1 MIQYYFIP
9 GSVIQN
15 PPGSAIRACAG
26 DEVVII
32 CNSPFNSLLWKW
44 QNETVGSAEY
54 TVYGIGHTTQITPN
68 APVNF
73 PGVPGVTITLLT
85 RGSEAVGS
93 INSSLQFVVSEEFVE
108 ARVTCNNQDYR
119 DIVHAAG
126 KCLVRLILIVSDK

>member
-1 MIQYYFIP
+1 MIS
-9 GSVIQN
+9 GSVIVH
-15 PPGSAIRACAG
+15 PPGSAIRASAG

-32 CNSPFNSLLWKW
+32 CNSPYNSLLWKW

-54 TVYGIGHTTQITPN
+54 TVYGISHASQITPN
-68 APVNF
+68 VPVDF

-85 RGSEAVGS
+85 DASESGPP
-93 INSSLQFVVSEEFVE
+93 INSSLQFIVSEEFVE

-126 KCLVRLILIVSDK
+126 KCLVRLILVVSNK

>member
-1 MIQYYFIP
+1 MI
-9 GSVIQN
+9 VH

-32 CNSPFNSLLWKW
+32 CDSPYNSLLWKW
-44 QNETVGSAEY
+44 QNETVGSMKH
-54 TVYGIGHTTQITPN
+54 TVYGIGHSSRITPN
-68 APVNF
+68 VPVDF

-85 RGSEAVGS
+85 EGES

-126 KCLVRLILIVSDK
+126 KCLVRLILVVSDK

>member
-1 MIQYYFIP
+1 M
-9 GSVIQN
+9 IQN
-15 PPGSAIRACAG
+15 PPGSAIRACVG

-32 CNSPFNSLLWKW
+32 CNSPYNSVLWKW

-54 TVYGIGHTTQITPN
+54 TVYGIGHKSQITPN
-68 APVNF
+68 VPVNF
-73 PGVPGVTITLLT
+73 PGVPGATIILLT
-85 RGSEAVGS
+85 EASAGGGS

-126 KCLVRLILIVSDK
+126 KCLVRLILVVSDK

>member
-1 MIQYYFIP
+1 MI
-9 GSVIQN
+9 VH
-15 PPGSAIRACAG
+15 PPGSAIRASAG

-32 CNSPFNSLLWKW
+32 CNSPYNSLLWKW

-54 TVYGIGHTTQITPN
+54 TVYGIGHASQNTPN
-68 APVNF
+68 MPVDF

-85 RGSEAVGS
+85 EASEGGGS

-108 ARVTCNNQDYR
+108 ARITCNNQDYR

-126 KCLVRLILIVSDK
+126 KCPVRLILVVSDK

>member
-1 MIQYYFIP
+1 MI
-9 GSVIQN
+9 VH
-15 PPGSAIRACAG
+15 PPDSAIRACAG

-32 CNSPFNSLLWKW
+32 CSSPYNSLLWKW

-54 TVYGIGHTTQITPN
+54 TVFGIGHAHQITPN
-68 APVNF
+68 VPVDF

-85 RGSEAVGS
+85 IASEVGGSV
-93 INSSLQFVVSEEFVE
+93 NSSLQFVVSEEFVE

-126 KCLVRLILIVSDK
+126 ECHVRLILVVSDK

>member
-1 MIQYYFIP
+1 MH
-9 GSVIQN
+9 
-15 PPGSAIRACAG
+15 PPHSIRACAD
-26 DEVVII
+26 DEVVVI
-32 CNSPFNSLLWKW
+32 CNSLYNSLLWKW

-54 TVYGIGHTTQITPN
+54 PVYGLGHSSRITPN
-68 APVNF
+68 VPVDF

-85 RGSEAVGS
+85 EAYEGRGS

-126 KCLVRLILIVSDK
+126 KCLVRLILVVSDK

>member
-1 MIQYYFIP
+1 MIQD
-9 GSVIQN
+9 

-32 CNSPFNSLLWKW
+32 CNSPYNSLLWKW

-54 TVYGIGHTTQITPN
+54 TVYGIGHSSQITPN
-68 APVNF
+68 VPVDF
-73 PGVPGVTITLLT
+73 PGVPHVTITLLT
-85 RGSEAVGS
+85 GAAGVGS
-93 INSSLQFVVSEEFVE
+93 ILSSLQFVVSEEFVE

-126 KCLVRLILIVSDK
+126 KCLVRLTLIVSDK

>member
-1 MIQYYFIP
+1 MIQD
-9 GSVIQN
+9 
-15 PPGSAIRACAG
+15 PPPISPVRACAG
-26 DEVVII
+26 DEVVLI
-32 CNSPFNSLLWKW
+32 CNSPYNTLLWKW

-54 TVYGIGHTTQITPN
+54 TVYGIHHSREITPN
-68 APVNF
+68 VPVDF

-85 RGSEAVGS
+85 GASEGGGS

-126 KCLVRLILIVSDK
+126 KCLVRLILVVSDK

>member
-1 MIQYYFIP
+1 MIQD
-9 GSVIQN
+9 

-26 DEVVII
+26 DGVVII
-32 CNSPFNSLLWKW
+32 CNSPYNSLLWKW

-54 TVYGIGHTTQITPN
+54 TLYGIGHSSQITPN
-68 APVNF
+68 VPVDF

-85 RGSEAVGS
+85 EAAGVGS
-93 INSSLQFVVSEEFVE
+93 INSSIQFVVSEEFIE

-126 KCLVRLILIVSDK
+126 KCLVRLILVVSDK

>member
-1 MIQYYFIP
+1 MIQD
-9 GSVIQN
+9 

-26 DEVVII
+26 DGVVII
-32 CNSPFNSLLWKW
+32 CNSPYNSLLWKW

-54 TVYGIGHTTQITPN
+54 TVFGIGHSSQVTHN
-68 APVNF
+68 VPVDF

-85 RGSEAVGS
+85 EATEEGGGSS
-93 INSSLQFVVSEEFVE
+93 NSSLQFVVFEEFVE

-126 KCLVRLILIVSDK
+126 KFLVSLYLISEQ